1 MATLNIVSIMFKLK
15 LIFLCSSFFLV
26 IGPNNVFGEVADII
40 VWKSPTCGCCNK
52 WIDHLKENGFRVENR
67 DLGNTA
73 ARAKFGIKDEYGSCH
88 TARVDGYTIEGHVP
102 AKDIKRLLRD
112 KPEGIGLAVPGM
124 PIGSPGMD
132 GPEYGERVDNFDVL
146 LIRKGN
152 SPLVFKKY

>member
-15 LIFLCSSFFLV
+15 LTFLCSLFFLV

-40 VWKSPTCGCCNK
+40 VWKSPSCGCCNK

-102 AKDIKRLLRD
+102 AKDIKRLLRE

-132 GPEYGERVDNFDVL
+132 GPEYGERIDNFDVL
-146 LIRKGN
+146 LIRKGS
-152 SPLVFKKY
+152 SPIVFKKY

>member
-146 LIRKGN
+146 LLRSGN

>member
-1 MATLNIVSIMFKLK
+1 MAISNIIQNMFKLRVT
-15 LIFLCSSFFLV
+15 LFWLSSFLV
-26 IGPNNVFGEVADII
+26 IGPNTVFGEGSDVI

-52 WIDHLKENGFRVENR
+52 WIDHLKENGFRVESR

-73 ARAKFGIKDEYGSCH
+73 ARAKFGIKDEHGSCH
-88 TARVDGYTIEGHVP
+88 TARVKGYTIEGHVP
-102 AKDIKRLLRD
+102 AEDIKRLLRD
-112 KPEGIGLAVPGM
+112 KTEGIGLAVPGM

-152 SPLVFKKY
+152 SPIVFKKY